1 MFAIVIS
8 WPQKRG
14 VELERKANL
23 FSVICSKAFFLH
35 SGVFGSV
42 KVKQC
47 WKKKK
52 KKGAFSTCTV
62 TFYEHPER
70 ITLPEIEKFR
80 DIEKIL
86 TNLIV

>member
-14 VELERKANL
+14 VELERKADL

-47 WKKKK
+47 WKKKNY
-52 KKGAFSTCTV
+52 GDFSTCTV
-62 TFYEHPER
+62 TFYEHPGR
-70 ITLPEIEKFR
+70 ITFPEIEKLS